1 MRRRR
6 ALVILAGVL
15 TTAGAALGFP
25 FLRRER
31 SRRLASSHRPAPP
44 DASPIPRHHFASV
57 AALTGALFGHRL
69 DPDEMLEIERGL
81 VLLAQTDGGWRTEL
95 DAAAGYADRNA
106 RAGGAAS
113 FADAPDPV
121 RYRLVDTLMSAPV
134 DSRRSNLLALV
145 SADER
150 DRRLIRS
157 ALVPALAQ
165 VYRASGP
172 AWRRRGYTRWP
183 GVPGD
188 PRDYTRPGRAVQC

>member
-15 TTAGAALGFP
+15 TAGAALGFP

-31 SRRLASSHRPAPP
+31 SRRLASFHRPGPP
-44 DASPIPRHHFASV
+44 DPSPLDPRELASV
-57 AALTGALFGHRL
+57 AALTGALFGNRL
-69 DPDEMLEIERGL
+69 DRDEMLEIGRGL
-81 VLLAQTDGGWRTEL
+81 ALLAESDGGWRTEL
-95 DAAAGYADRNA
+95 AAAGGYADRTA
-106 RAGGAAS
+106 RARGAAS
-113 FADAPDPV
+113 FADAADQV
-121 RYRLVDTLMSAPV
+121 RYDIVDSIMGTPV
-134 DSRRSNLLALV
+134 DSHRSNLLALV

-150 DRRLIRS
+150 GRRLIRS

-172 AWRRRGYTRWP
+172 AWRRRGYVRWP

-188 PRDYTRPGRAVQC
+188 PREYTRPGPATPC

>member
-6 ALVILAGVL
+6 AIIILAGVL
-15 TTAGAALGFP
+15 TAGAALGFP
-25 FLRRER
+25 ILRRER
-31 SRRLASSHRPAPP
+31 SRRLAASHRPGPP
-44 DASPIPRHHFASV
+44 DPTPPDPEDLASV

-69 DPDEMLEIERGL
+69 DRDEMLEVGRGL
-81 VLLAQTDGGWRTEL
+81 ALLAESDRGWRTEL
-95 DAAAGYADRNA
+95 AAAGRYADRTA
-106 RAGGAAS
+106 RARGAAT

-121 RYRLVDTLMSAPV
+121 RYDLIDSIMGTPV
-134 DSRRSNLLALV
+134 DSRRSRLLALF

-150 DRRLIRS
+150 DRRLTRS
-157 ALVPALAQ
+157 ALIPALAQ

-188 PRDYTRPGRAVQC
+188 PREYTRPGPAIQC

>member
-15 TTAGAALGFP
+15 TAGATLGFP

-31 SRRLASSHRPAPP
+31 SRRLASFHRPGPP
-44 DASPIPRHHFASV
+44 DTNPLDPHDLAPV

-69 DPDEMLEIERGL
+69 DRDELLEIGRGL
-81 VLLAQTDGGWRTEL
+81 ALLAESDGGWRTEL
-95 DAAAGYADRNA
+95 AAAGGYADRSA
-106 RAGGAAS
+106 RARGAAS
-113 FADAPDPV
+113 FADAPDQV
-121 RYRLVDTLMSAPV
+121 RYHLVDSIMGPPV
-134 DSRRSNLLALV
+134 DSHRSNLLALV

-172 AWRRRGYTRWP
+172 AWRRRGYARWP

-188 PRDYTRPGRAVQC
+188 PREYTRPGPATPC